1 MLNSL
6 LNPKFTQNQL
16 SQLLSDNSQRM
27 LALMLLSLHA
37 FLVWGDGTSA
47 LQHAFFLCHY
57 GLFLLW
63 QPVWRSTEKLSKPAV
78 IIFIAIGLI
87 GFLHI
92 SWWLIALWLAVLFGL
107 LGGRVFSDESKA
119 TRLVHILAASYLL
132 SMLLLWVVPK
142 LLGAS
147 NDLEA
152 AKFVITYLTP
162 ILPAAILFIN
172 NEATKSGQLPVLDFF
187 YTLLLMLVALILV
200 LASYAIGTLQSV
212 NYIQVMFIA
221 IFGLAFLL
229 AGFSLLWQPST
240 RFSGI
245 ELLMSRYLLSIGMPF
260 EKWVKNIA
268 TLGDI
273 ESTPNGFMQAAMLE
287 MKNLPWVTGV
297 RWLADETQ
305 GKLGETS
312 QHTTHFNYKDFHM
325 SLHTRWQ
332 ISPALY
338 VHVKLLMQIMS
349 EFYEAKRREE
359 ALRQNAYMQAFYET
373 GSRLTHDIKNILQSV
388 GTLVSAA
395 EQTEHKDE
403 EALLQLI
410 RKQLPVLNTR
420 IAATLDKLKAPGE
433 EKKRLEKMSAWWK
446 NLQLRHHHDKIEFLA
461 EKLPSLEINA
471 EVLDSV
477 LDNLLNNA
485 LEKTKY
491 QPNTTIK
498 VEMLEHAENGFCIDI
513 TDTGKAMDGG
523 IANDLFK
530 KHIASHNGLGVG
542 LYHAAQDCKQAGY
555 VLDLANNVNGAVQFR
570 VSLKA
575 ALMLNVKKVEKAK
588 PFN

>member
-1 MLNSL
+1 MITKIFNPNKLNQWLVTHSH
-6 LNPKFTQNQL
+6 
-16 SQLLSDNSQRM
+16 RI

-37 FLVWGDGTSA
+37 YLIWGEQA
-47 LQHAFFLCHY
+47 AYLQQAFFLCTY
-57 GLFLLW
+57 GLFLAW
-63 QPVWRSTEKLSKPAV
+63 QPVWRSTEKLSKAAIV
-78 IIFIAIGLI
+78 LFIGVGLI
-87 GFLHI
+87 GFFYRN
-92 SWWLIALWLAVLFGL
+92 WWLTALCLAMLFGL
-107 LGGRVFSDESKA
+107 LGGRIFSDEAKA
-119 TRLVHILAASYLL
+119 TRVVYILAASYLL

-142 LLGAS
+142 LLNAS

-162 ILPAAILFIN
+162 IMPLAILFIN
-172 NEATKSGQLPVLDFF
+172 REPSNSEQLPVLDFF
-187 YTLLLMLVALILV
+187 YTLLLVLVAFILV

-221 IFGLAFLL
+221 IFGLAFVL
-229 AGFSLLWQPST
+229 AAFSLLWQPST

-268 TLGDI
+268 TLGEI
-273 ESTPNGFMQAAMLE
+273 ESTPNSFMQAAMLE
-287 MKNLPWVTGV
+287 MKSLPWVIGV
-297 RWLADETQ
+297 SWLADESE
-305 GKLGETS
+305 GRLGES
-312 QHTTHFNYKDFHM
+312 SSNVTHFNFKDFHM

-338 VHVKLLMQIMS
+338 VHVKLLMQIMG

-359 ALRQNAYMQAFYET
+359 TLRQNAYMQAFYET

-395 EQTEHKDE
+395 EQTEHKDD

-433 EKKRLEKMSAWWK
+433 EKKRLEKISAWWK
-446 NLQLRHHHDKIEFLA
+446 NLQLRHHHDKIEFA
-461 EKLPSLEINA
+461 AQKLPIHAINA

-491 QPNTTIK
+491 QPSTMIK
-498 VEMLEHAENGFCIDI
+498 VEMHDDTDNGFCIDV
-513 TDTGKAMDGG
+513 TDTGKAMDSG

-542 LYHAAQDCKQAGY
+542 LYHAAQDCKQANY
-555 VLDLANNVNGAVQFR
+555 ALDLASNVNGTVRFR
-570 VSLKA
+570 VALKTA
-575 ALMLNVKKVEKAK
+575 S
-588 PFN
+588 